1 MSTILNFAIFP
12 TNVEGVN
19 SEGYQGSSKYVSMV
33 LKMIDES
40 GVPYKLNPMGT
51 SIETDELEDALE
63 IVNKAYKVL
72 EPFSNRVY
80 SAITIDIRK
89 GRKNGMKQKIESIE
103 NRIGELSN

>member
-12 TNVEGVN
+12 TDKGDNGA
-19 SEGYQGSSKYVSMV
+19 SEYISKV

-40 GVPYKLNPMGT
+40 GVSYKLNPMGT
-51 SIETDELEDALE
+51 SIETETLEEALDL
-63 IVNKAYKVL
+63 VNRAYKVL

-89 GRKNGMKQKIESIE
+89 GRKNGLKQKIESIE
-103 NRIGELSN
+103 KRIGKISH

>member
-12 TNVEGVN
+12 TNVEDAN
-19 SEGYQGSSKYVSMV
+19 AEGYQGSSKYVSMV

-89 GRKNGMKQKIESIE
+89 GRKNGMKQKIQSIE
-103 NRIGELSN
+103 NRIGEVNN

>member
-12 TNVEGVN
+12 TNVEGEN
-19 SEGYQGSSKYVSMV
+19 KEANPGSSKYVSKV
-33 LKMIDES
+33 IKMIDES

-51 SIETDELEDALE
+51 SIETETLEEALE

>member
-12 TNVEGVN
+12 TNVNDNN
-19 SEGYQGSSKYVSMV
+19 SGYEGSSKYVSKV

-51 SIETDELEDALE
+51 SIETETLEEALD
-63 IVNKAYKVL
+63 IVKRAYDVL
-72 EPFSNRVY
+72 EPYSNRVY

-89 GRKNGMKQKIESIE
+89 GRKNGMKQKIQSIE
-103 NRIGELSN
+103 NRIGKINN